1 MGRIVPSLKHKCKSF
16 LFTGAV
22 ILAKLPL
29 TPLKGRPLPE
39 SIIRTSSHRSPT
51 RVDRVPSIAALAAFL
66 AASLATSAAFAL
78 ETPIGK
84 PQIQAGMEIAAV
96 YLQPVPMEPAGM
108 MKSVAESDIHL
119 EADIHAQ
126 SDNHNGFPDG
136 AWIPYL
142 GVAYEIIKQ
151 GSTQKISGELMPM
164 VANDGPHYGDNVK
177 LLGPGKYT
185 LKLTISPPGA
195 SGGSHFGRHTD
206 KETGVGPW
214 FKPFTEQYEF
224 TYAGIGKKGGY

>member
-1 MGRIVPSLKHKCKSF
+1 MVSMVKHKCKSF
-16 LFTGAV
+16 LFTNEP
-22 ILAKLPL
+22 ILGSLPAIA
-29 TPLKGRPLPE
+29 PRWGRPDKEP
-39 SIIRTSSHRSPT
+39 IITPAPT
-51 RVDRVPSIAALAAFL
+51 RRRAGRFHHLLAVAALAA
-66 AASLATSAAFAL
+66 SLVASAALAL
-78 ETPIGK
+78 ETPIGR

-119 EADIHAQ
+119 EADVHAQ

-142 GVAYEIIKQ
+142 GISYEIMKQ
-151 GSTQKISGELMPM
+151 GGAQMIAGELMPM

-177 LLGPGKYT
+177 LSGPGKYT
-185 LKLTISPPGA
+185 LKLSIAPPQG
-195 SGGSHFGRHTD
+195 HFGRHTD

-214 FKPFTEQYEF
+214 FKPFTVQYDF